1 VEIIRTDL
9 SRLLF
14 DNQASSRA
22 EFRSVVR
29 RSFKPPNFKIGVE
42 VDRTSRRMMMI
53 KLKLFALSALITLF
67 TVATAMA
74 QAPGATGAADHSTG
88 NSWFFPAM
96 GSFAVGIAALGG
108 ALGDGR
114 AIAAACEGTARN
126 PGAGG
131 RIFTMLLLGLA
142 LIETLVLFTFLT
154 VVLKY

>member
-1 VEIIRTDL
+1 MKLDSVDEVESA
-9 SRLLF
+9 SRPCGLG
-14 DNQASSRA
+14 R
-22 EFRSVVR
+22 
-29 RSFKPPNFKIGVE
+29 K
-42 VDRTSRRMMMI
+42 MMI
-53 KLKLFALSALITLF
+53 KIRLFVISALMILL
-67 TVATAMA
+67 VVSLAMA
-74 QAPGATGAADHSTG
+74 QAPTAPGAAGALDHSTG
-88 NSWFFPAM
+88 NSWFFPAL

-154 VVLKY
+154 VLLKG

>member
-1 VEIIRTDL
+1 
-9 SRLLF
+9 
-14 DNQASSRA
+14 
-22 EFRSVVR
+22 
-29 RSFKPPNFKIGVE
+29 
-42 VDRTSRRMMMI
+42 MI
-53 KLKLFALSALITLF
+53 KLKLLGMSALMMLF

-74 QAPGATGAADHSTG
+74 QAPGATGAASTG

-96 GSFAVGIAALGG
+96 GSFAVAIAALGG

-114 AIAAACEGTARN
+114 AIAAACEGAARN

>member
-1 VEIIRTDL
+1 
-9 SRLLF
+9 
-14 DNQASSRA
+14 
-22 EFRSVVR
+22 
-29 RSFKPPNFKIGVE
+29 
-42 VDRTSRRMMMI
+42 MI
-53 KLKLFALSALITLF
+53 KLRLFVLSVLVMLI
-67 TVATAMA
+67 TVATAAA
-74 QAPGATGAADHSTG
+74 QAPATTGAADHATG
-88 NSWFFPAM
+88 HSWFFPAM
-96 GSFAVGIAALGG
+96 GSFAVAIAALGG

>member
-1 VEIIRTDL
+1 MIKF
-9 SRLLF
+9 RLLVI
-14 DNQASSRA
+14 STLMIL
-22 EFRSVVR
+22 VVV
-29 RSFKPPNFKIGVE
+29 G
-42 VDRTSRRMMMI
+42 
-53 KLKLFALSALITLF
+53 L
-67 TVATAMA
+67 AMA
-74 QAPGATGAADHSTG
+74 QASPAPGAAGAADHSTG
-88 NSWFFPAM
+88 NSWFFPAL

-154 VVLKY
+154 VLLRG

>member
-1 VEIIRTDL
+1 
-9 SRLLF
+9 
-14 DNQASSRA
+14 
-22 EFRSVVR
+22 
-29 RSFKPPNFKIGVE
+29 
-42 VDRTSRRMMMI
+42 MI
-53 KLKLFALSALITLF
+53 KLRLFGLSALMMLF
-67 TVATAMA
+67 TVVTAMA
-74 QAPGATGAADHSTG
+74 QAPAPVQAGTTSGT
-88 NSWFFPAM
+88 SWFFPAM
-96 GSFAVGIAALGG
+96 GSFAVGIAAFGG

>member
-1 VEIIRTDL
+1 
-9 SRLLF
+9 
-14 DNQASSRA
+14 
-22 EFRSVVR
+22 
-29 RSFKPPNFKIGVE
+29 
-42 VDRTSRRMMMI
+42 MI
-53 KLKLFALSALITLF
+53 KLRLFVLSALMILI
-67 TVATAMA
+67 TVASAMA
-74 QAPGATGAADHSTG
+74 QSPAAAAAEKGTPGG
-88 NSWFFPAM
+88 SWFFPAM
-96 GSFAVGIAALGG
+96 GSFAVGIAAFGG

>member
-1 VEIIRTDL
+1 
-9 SRLLF
+9 
-14 DNQASSRA
+14 
-22 EFRSVVR
+22 
-29 RSFKPPNFKIGVE
+29 
-42 VDRTSRRMMMI
+42 MI
-53 KLKLFALSALITLF
+53 KLRLFFMSALMMLL
-67 TVATAMA
+67 VVGSAMA
-74 QAPGATGAADHSTG
+74 QNPPGPVGGASNEGH
-88 NSWFFPAM
+88 SWFFPAL

-154 VVLKY
+154 VLLKG